1 MKMWIE
7 RSILLLAL
15 SSVAYGQ
22 AVPTATASGGS
33 SGPGGPSWVD
43 GTVHYALSASELVQL
58 GYYGSGNVTEA
69 TNLSGNVGYVSKS
82 ENRPFTLLFA
92 GGVLLGNQ
100 GGQGTTT
107 YQNVAVSQGLVTG
120 RWIFGVSDSF
130 SYLPQ
135 SPTTG
140 LSGIS
145 GVGDLGSQPIEGPS
159 LGPAGGVLTYAG
171 NRISNSLGG
180 NLERRLT
187 GATSISGSANW
198 GVLHFLDN
206 NNGLDT
212 TQTSGQVGLNHR
224 IDARN
229 SIGVNTIYSVYDTN
243 GNAFFN
249 LPNNIHYQ
257 TKGLNLQYTR
267 LWTRS
272 LSMNA
277 SAGPQWVSSSAA
289 AVIPARVNLAA
300 NIGFAYIRKSMNMG
314 IGYSRGVNS
323 GSGVQAGALA
333 DSISGSVGRPLERTW
348 MASASANYTR
358 TSGLLATSPL
368 TGGTTAT
375 VANGI
380 TNTFFT
386 GAQLTHGLGRYWSCF
401 LSYGAQR
408 QSINNSL
415 LVGQNAFS
423 GFSQTF
429 GIGITFAPK
438 STRLGEF

>member
-7 RSILLLAL
+7 RSMLLLAL

-43 GTVHYALSASELVQL
+43 GTVHYALTASELVQL

-82 ENRPFTLLFA
+82 ENKPFTLLFA

-120 RWIFGVSDSF
+120 RWVFGVSDSF

-140 LSGIS
+140 LSGIT

-171 NRISNSLGG
+171 NRISNSLVG
-180 NLERRLT
+180 NIERRLT

-198 GVLHFLDN
+198 GVLHFLDS

-212 TQTSGQVGLNHR
+212 TQTSGQAALNHR

-229 SIGVNTIYSVYDTN
+229 SISGNAVYSVYDMS
-243 GNAFFN
+243 GNTFFN
-249 LPNNIHYQ
+249 LPGNTHFQ
-257 TKGLNLQYTR
+257 SKGLNLQYMR

-272 LSMNA
+272 LSMNV
-277 SAGPQWVSSSAA
+277 SAGPQWISSSAA
-289 AVIPARVNLAA
+289 AVIPSRVNLAA
-300 NIGFAYIRKSMNMG
+300 DIGFGYTRKSTNMG
-314 IGYSRGVNS
+314 IHYTRGANS
-323 GSGVQAGALA
+323 GSGVQVGALA
-333 DSISGSVGRPLERTW
+333 DSISGSVGRPLGPTW
-348 MASASANYTR
+348 MASASASYTR
-358 TSGLLATSPL
+358 TSGLLATPL
-368 TGGTTAT
+368 IGGTAAT
-375 VANGI
+375 VANGV

-401 LSYGAQR
+401 LSYGAQH
-408 QSINNSL
+408 QSIDNSL